1 MIVRR
6 FMGLRPVYSRPEED
20 ASIGGVAETPT
31 AETDAQAATEVDAP
45 AEAAPT
51 TMDAINAAIADVSA
65 AVVPAAKPKEE
76 ATEAAPPPDQ
86 AAPVVPPVDAATA
99 PAGPTDDELCAPL
112 DGLKGRT
119 KERFEQLTGR
129 LKERTEELEANRA
142 ELAELK
148 QSAPQAQQAIETLTE
163 IHGAMQDAQVSGEE
177 FAGFLTYAKAVRS
190 GDFKAAAQTLIA
202 QLRPLLP
209 YVQGSLDVSGAL
221 DPLADFPDLQQAVA
235 GHEITA
241 AHAQELA
248 AGRRIKFQQE
258 EAHRQRQETQQSS
271 QQQTQAQQ
279 QAKQGGLTALQTLET
294 QLASSDADYA
304 RIAPELVKIIPQI
317 TQTYPPHLWASRV
330 KEQYQLLKQYLPR
343 QQTQVRAPSPPP
355 IRPSGMGG
363 GHGVPSKLST
373 GNIIDMVVSGEL
385 AG

>member
-1 MIVRR
+1 MIVR
-6 FMGLRPVYSRPEED
+6 FMGLRPSYRRPEED
-20 ASIGGVAETPT
+20 ASAGGAAETPA
-31 AETDAQAATEVDAP
+31 AEEPATEVDAP
-45 AEAAPT
+45 AESAPTT

-76 ATEAAPPPDQ
+76 AAEATEPAAPADP
-86 AAPVVPPVDAATA
+86 AAPAAPAVPPVDADAA

-129 LKERTEELEANRA
+129 LKERTEELETNRA
-142 ELAELK
+142 KLAELE
-148 QSAPQAQQAIETLTE
+148 QSVPQAQQAIETLTE

-241 AHAQELA
+241 AVAQELA

-279 QAKQGGLTALQTLET
+279 QAKQGGLTALQTLV
-294 QLASSDADYA
+294 SIHA
-304 RIAPELVKIIPQI
+304 R
-317 TQTYPPHLWASRV
+317 H
-330 KEQYQLLKQYLPR
+330 
-343 QQTQVRAPSPPP
+343 
-355 IRPSGMGG
+355 
-363 GHGVPSKLST
+363 H
-373 GNIIDMVVSGEL
+373 
-385 AG
+385 